1 MRGGNTFELLKKF
14 NRPGPRYTSY
24 PTAVEF
30 HEGYGHDEYCK
41 SLALINRCSD
51 EPLSLYIHLPFC
63 EERCSFCGCN
73 VVITKKREVSHKYLD
88 YLHREIDMLAE
99 ALPNRRR
106 ISQYHWGGG
115 TPTYQTP
122 GEMAALHKKITEHF
136 TIDEDAEVAIEVDPR
151 VTSFEQVDLLRELG
165 FNRISMG
172 VQDFTPE
179 VQEAINRNQT
189 EKETVEL
196 YDYCRK
202 IGFKSINVDLI
213 YGLPLQTVEAFSK
226 NMDTLLKLRP
236 DRVAVYSYAYIPWV
250 KANQKKI
257 DTSQLPTTEVK
268 LELFSLTRDR
278 FLAAGYDPIGMDH
291 FALPDDELAL
301 AAGKHRLHR
310 NFMGYTVK
318 MGSDMVGV
326 GTSAIGDV
334 GGAFAQNVKKLST
347 YYQALDDRRFP
358 VEKGYI
364 LSRDDLIR
372 REVIARLMSNMRC
385 SIPEIEAL
393 FDIDFREYFQA
404 ELDELAGKDGPVQHG
419 FLTIAADHL
428 DVPGEGRLF
437 IRNICM
443 IFDAYMKSKR
453 DDQPMFSQTV

>member
-1 MRGGNTFELLKKF
+1 
-14 NRPGPRYTSY
+14 
-24 PTAVEF
+24 
-30 HEGYGHDEYCK
+30 
-41 SLALINRCSD
+41 
-51 EPLSLYIHLPFC
+51 
-63 EERCSFCGCN
+63 
-73 VVITKKREVSHKYLD
+73 
-88 YLHREIDMLAE
+88 
-99 ALPNRRR
+99 
-106 ISQYHWGGG
+106 
-115 TPTYQTP
+115 
-122 GEMAALHKKITEHF
+122 
-136 TIDEDAEVAIEVDPR
+136 
-151 VTSFEQVDLLRELG
+151 
-165 FNRISMG
+165 
-172 VQDFTPE
+172 
-179 VQEAINRNQT
+179 
-189 EKETVEL
+189 VEL

-202 IGFKSINVDLI
+202 IGFESINVDLI
-213 YGLPLQTVEAFSK
+213 YGLPLQSVEAFRK

-257 DTSQLPTTEVK
+257 DTSQLPSTEVK

-347 YYQALDDRRFP
+347 YYQALDDHRFP

-404 ELDELAGKDGPVQHG
+404 ELAELAGTDGPVQHG